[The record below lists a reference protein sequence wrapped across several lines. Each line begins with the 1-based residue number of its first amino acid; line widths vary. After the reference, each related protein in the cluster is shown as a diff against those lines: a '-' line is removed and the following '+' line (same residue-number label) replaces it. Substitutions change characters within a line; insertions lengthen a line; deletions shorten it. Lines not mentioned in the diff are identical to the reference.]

1 MQKGTFRKAAYY
13 LRVDP
18 QFLFRT
24 CLVKFMRL
32 PLIRGAVPARFF
44 AGFEYRLE
52 MGKKLNLKDPHT
64 LSEKVQW
71 LKLYDRN
78 PIYVRL
84 MDKYEVR
91 QYIKSEVG
99 EQYLIP
105 LIGLYNSVDE
115 IPFNELPAQYVIKC
129 THDSGSVIFKNAA
142 NQISAQEIKTHLA
155 KALKENYYY
164 QHREWGYK
172 HIRPRI
178 ICEHLIHTLDNNQP
192 RDYKY
197 FCFDGEP
204 KFLVVVTDR
213 ATGAMMNFYDPD
225 WNVLPVR
232 QHYPPINYV
241 LDRPGKFGEMIAIA
255 RKLSQGFKH
264 MRVDMYL
271 DAEENIFV
279 GELTFYHFAGI
290 VKFEPEEYDEYFG
303 RFLNLPIQVQR

>member
-1 MQKGTFRKAAYY
+1 VQKETIRKAAYY
-13 LRVDP
+13 LKADP

-24 CLVKFMRL
+24 CAVKFMRL
-32 PLIRGAVPARFF
+32 PVIRRVVPASFF
-44 AGFEYRLE
+44 ASLEYRLE
-52 MGKKLNLKDPHT
+52 MGKKLNLKNPHT

-71 LKLYDRN
+71 LKLNDRN

-99 EQYLIP
+99 EQYLVP
-105 LIGLYNSVDE
+105 LIGLYDTVDE
-115 IPFNELPAQYVIKC
+115 IPFEALPNQYVIKC

-142 NQISAQEIKTHLA
+142 NLISTQDIKTHLA
-155 KALKENYYY
+155 KALQTNYYY

-172 HIRPRI
+172 DIRPRV
-178 ICEHLIHTLDNNQP
+178 ICEHLIHTRDGNQP

-204 KFLVVVTDR
+204 RFLVVVTDR
-213 ATGAMMNFYDPD
+213 ATGAMMNFYDLE
-225 WNVLPVR
+225 WNVLPVT

-241 LDRPGKFGEMIAIA
+241 LDRPGKFSAMIDIA
-255 RKLSQGFKH
+255 RKLAQGFRH

-303 RFLNLPIQVQR
+303 RFFHLPIQG